1 MNSFRERFSTT
12 SIVDQLRQARRLD
25 DEDDTIS
32 DTVWGSQAGF
42 GNLVKGSP
50 SFVVPAV
57 PDVSSD
63 NYLSLRL

>member
-12 SIVDQLRQARRLD
+12 GIVSQLRQARRLD
-25 DEDDTIS
+25 GEEDTIS
-32 DTVWGSQAGF
+32 DIAWGSQAGF

-57 PDVSSD
+57 PDVSF
-63 NYLSLRL
+63 